1 MKFFLRRFL
10 RTRVLPNFAYE
21 FGVLYPTPSN
31 LSYFWNF
38 GFLALV
44 CLVFQIITGIILA
57 MHYTPHVDL
66 AFLSVE
72 HIMRDVNYGYFLRYA
87 HSNGASAFF
96 FIVYLHLLK
105 GLYFG
110 SYTYPRQVL
119 WASGVVILLIMIA
132 TAFMGY
138 VLPWGQM
145 SFWAATVITN
155 LFSAIPYIGL
165 DLVYWLWG
173 GFSIDNPTLNRFF
186 SLHYLLPFL
195 ILGLVIF
202 HLVCLHNWGSNNPL
216 GLNTKLDTFSFTPF
230 FMVKDFSFL
239 NFFLFFISIFV
250 FFFPNYLG
258 HPDNYILAN
267 PLVTPNHIVP
277 EWYFLPFYAVLR
289 ALPDKLYGT
298 IFLVLSILVLLALPL
313 FSNAGVRSSYFSFI
327 FEQLFWVFVVLA
339 LTLGW
344 VGGKPIESPFY
355 LIGQLSTTGYF
366 LYFLLLVPLSSR
378 LDLSFFR
385 VMLFNNRRSIRNRF
399 QDIWYVPFF

>member
-1 MKFFLRRFL
+1 MKFWARKFFRNRILA
-10 RTRVLPNFAYE
+10 NFIYE
-21 FGVLYPTPSN
+21 FAILYPTPSN

-72 HIMRDVNYGYFLRYA
+72 HIMRDVNYGFFLRYA
-87 HSNGASAFF
+87 HANGASAFF

-105 GLYFG
+105 GLYYG
-110 SYTYPRQVL
+110 SYAYPRQIL
-119 WASGVVILLIMIA
+119 WASGVIILLIMIM

-186 SLHYLLPFL
+186 SLHYFLPFV
-195 ILGLVIF
+195 ILGLVVF

-216 GLNTKLDTFSFTPF
+216 GLNSKIDTFSFTPF
-230 FMVKDFSFL
+230 FFVKDFSYL
-239 NFFLFFISIFV
+239 NVFLFGISIFI
-250 FFFPNYLG
+250 FFSPNYLG

-277 EWYFLPFYAVLR
+277 EWYFLPFYAILR
-289 ALPDKLYGT
+289 ALPDKLLGT
-298 IFLVLSILVLLALPL
+298 IFLALSILILLVLPFFLTFPI
-313 FSNAGVRSSYFSFI
+313 RSSYFKPVFEI
-327 FEQLFWVFVVLA
+327 FFWGFVVIA

-344 VGGKPIESPFY
+344 VGGMPIDPTYYFVGQFSTFSYFFYFLFLIPFSYKVDFFFLENRMPGTFY
-355 LIGQLSTTGYF
+355 LMKTRIE
-366 LYFLLLVPLSSR
+366 
-378 LDLSFFR
+378 
-385 VMLFNNRRSIRNRF
+385 
-399 QDIWYVPFF
+399 DIWYVPFF

>member
-1 MKFFLRRFL
+1 MKFFIRKFFKV
-10 RTRVLPNFAYE
+10 RVLSNFLYE
-21 FGVLYPTPSN
+21 FAVSYPTPSN

-57 MHYTPHVDL
+57 MHYTPHVEL
-66 AFLSVE
+66 AFFSVE
-72 HIMRDVNYGYFLRYA
+72 HLMRDVNYGYFLRYA
-87 HSNGASAFF
+87 HANGASAFF

-105 GLYFG
+105 GLYYG
-110 SYTYPRQVL
+110 SFTYPRQIL
-119 WASGVVILLIMIA
+119 WSSGVLILLAMIA

-155 LFSAIPYIGL
+155 LFSSIPYIGV

-186 SLHYLLPFL
+186 SLHYLLPFV

-216 GLNTKLDTFSFTPF
+216 GLNSKVDMFSFTPF
-230 FMVKDFSFL
+230 FFIKDFSYL
-239 NFFLFFISIFV
+239 NFFLLISCIFIFFS
-250 FFFPNYLG
+250 PNYLG

-277 EWYFLPFYAVLR
+277 EWYFLPFYAILR
-289 ALPDKLYGT
+289 ALPDKLLGT
-298 IFLVLSILVLLALPL
+298 IFLVLSILVMLALPF
-313 FSNAGVRSSYFSFI
+313 FSQLGLRSSYFKPI
-327 FEQLFWVFVVLA
+327 FQRFFWLFVVIA

-344 VGGKPIESPFY
+344 VGGQPIEPTYYFV
-355 LIGQLSTTGYF
+355 GQFSTFSYFFYF
-366 LYFLLLVPLSSR
+366 LILIPLSSKFETMMFQKAIHK
-378 LDLSFFR
+378 DIHFFK
-385 VMLFNNRRSIRNRF
+385 SRF
-399 QDIWYVPFF
+399 DDIWYVPLF

>member
-1 MKFFLRRFL
+1 MKFFVRKFVRN
-10 RTRVLPNFAYE
+10 RVLSNFVYE
-21 FGVLYPTPSN
+21 FAVLYPTPSN
-31 LSYFWNF
+31 LSYFFNF

-44 CLVFQIITGIILA
+44 CLVFQILTGVILA

-72 HIMRDVNYGYFLRYA
+72 HVMRDVNYGYFLRYA
-87 HSNGASAFF
+87 HANGASAFF
-96 FIVYLHLLK
+96 FIVYLHMLK

-110 SYTYPRQVL
+110 SYAYPRQIL
-119 WASGVVILLIMIA
+119 WSSGVVILLVMIM

-165 DLVYWLWG
+165 DLVYWVWG

-186 SLHYLLPFL
+186 SLHYLLPFV
-195 ILGLVIF
+195 ILGVVIF
-202 HLVCLHNWGSNNPL
+202 HLICLHNWGSNNPL
-216 GLNTKLDTFSFTPF
+216 GLNTKIDTFSFTPF
-230 FMVKDFSFL
+230 FFLKDFSYL
-239 NFFLFFISIFV
+239 NVFLFGVSIFV

-277 EWYFLPFYAVLR
+277 EWYFLPFYAILR
-289 ALPDKLYGT
+289 ALPDKLLGT
-298 IFLVLSILVLLALPL
+298 VFLALSIIVLLVLPF
-313 FSNAGVRSSYFSFI
+313 FSTLTIRSSYFKPFFQI
-327 FEQLFWVFVVLA
+327 FFWLFVVVG

-344 VGGKPIESPFY
+344 VGGKPIEPTYYFVGQFSTFSYFFY
-355 LIGQLSTTGYF
+355 FLVLIPLSTKIDTFF
-366 LYFLLLVPLSSR
+366 LENGAFAVA
-378 LDLSFFR
+378 
-385 VMLFNNRRSIRNRF
+385 NSIKTRIE
-399 QDIWYVPFF
+399 DIYYVPFF

>member
-1 MKFFLRRFL
+1 
-10 RTRVLPNFAYE
+10 
-21 FGVLYPTPSN
+21 
-31 LSYFWNF
+31 
-38 GFLALV
+38 
-44 CLVFQIITGIILA
+44 

-72 HIMRDVNYGYFLRYA
+72 HIMRDVNYGFFLRYA
-87 HSNGASAFF
+87 HANGASAFF

-105 GLYFG
+105 GLYYG
-110 SYTYPRQVL
+110 SYAYPRQIL
-119 WASGVVILLIMIA
+119 WASGVVILLIMIM

-186 SLHYLLPFL
+186 SLHYFLPFV
-195 ILGLVIF
+195 ILGLVVF

-216 GLNTKLDTFSFTPF
+216 GLNLKIDTFSFTPLF
-230 FMVKDFSFL
+230 FIKDFSFL
-239 NFFLFFISIFV
+239 NVFLFVISIFI
-250 FFFPNYLG
+250 FFSPNFLG

-277 EWYFLPFYAVLR
+277 EWYFLPFYAILR
-289 ALPDKLYGT
+289 ALPDKLLGT
-298 IFLVLSILVLLALPL
+298 IFLALSILILLILPFFL
-313 FSNAGVRSSYFSFI
+313 TFPIRSSYFKPV
-327 FEQLFWVFVVLA
+327 FETFFWGFVVIA

-344 VGGKPIESPFY
+344 VGGMPIDPTYYFVGQFSTFSYFFYFLFLIPFSYKVDFFFLENRMPETFY
-355 LIGQLSTTGYF
+355 LMKTRIE
-366 LYFLLLVPLSSR
+366 
-378 LDLSFFR
+378 
-385 VMLFNNRRSIRNRF
+385 
-399 QDIWYVPFF
+399 DIWYVPFF